1 MKTASTAPADT
12 EISKPKSSASMQTVS
27 STPVNTVLA
36 TPEPTVSAKPES
48 KPEVSPSTRSLSS
61 SGSSVAPSEETYARM
76 LYDIKDSITSKM
88 QEMIDKVS
96 ESNDLLGKIMR
107 HSS

>member
-1 MKTASTAPADT
+1 MR
-12 EISKPKSSASMQTVS
+12 TVS

-36 TPEPTVSAKPES
+36 TPEPALSAKPAP
-48 KPEVSPSTRSLSS
+48 KPDVPPLTRSLSS
-61 SGSSVAPSEETYARM
+61 SGSSVSNSEETYARM
-76 LYDIKDSITSKM
+76 LYDIKDSITTKM

-107 HSS
+107 HST